1 LIELAG
7 KIQQKCEF
15 LIRKSFAALLKGSDL
30 RKGIFINK
38 GIEQDYKSSGGG
50 RYDKRLKDE

>member
-1 LIELAG
+1 
-7 KIQQKCEF
+7 
-15 LIRKSFAALLKGSDL
+15 L
-30 RKGIFINK
+30 RKGFIMNK